1 MILHNLN
8 VFGFRKRCSLELSTL
23 LVKSGKK
30 TYVEKVN
37 WNKEIH
43 FDKKKNSNIG

>member
-1 MILHNLN
+1 MQSRIIH
-8 VFGFRKRCSLELSTL
+8 T

-43 FDKKKNSNIG
+43 FDKKKKNSNIG